1 MMKTNENL
9 DDDDLIINDF
19 DDEEE
24 NDDQYDRDFEDE
36 DELQK
41 YYQQASEKIIKIN
54 EGAKLEHQDNLMTS
68 AKAQVSGDGS
78 TSSGSETKKRRRG
91 VKKTTE
97 YRYAYLKNNG
107 STKWFHLAFPLANV
121 WGPDIVQALCDDL
134 NRIGNAD
141 SGDLIYFMQT
151 MVDEYKVIGAHG
163 GIQKYEALL
172 QKFVENFDK
181 KMRTNLQM
189 FFLNLAKVL
198 FNNTNFLTSEFFEK
212 ELANQ
217 EDI

>member
-1 MMKTNENL
+1 MMKINKNL
-9 DDDDLIINDF
+9 DDDNLIINDF

-24 NDDQYDRDFEDE
+24 DDDQYDRDFEDE

-54 EGAKLEHQDNLMTS
+54 EGVNLEQQDNLITS
-68 AKAQVSGDGS
+68 TKTQLNDDKSASG
-78 TSSGSETKKRRRG
+78 TKKRRRG

-181 KMRTNLQM
+181 KMQTNLQM
-189 FFLNLAKVL
+189 FFLNLAKIL